1 MENKAN
7 PFATILNFRDV
18 AEVVNTTIGTTYL
31 KTGLLYRG
39 ARPDEASPEDR
50 KRLVNDYGI
59 RDVIDLRTKTEHIQ
73 QAEKRDARI
82 KSSAAVPQTNN
93 QVAEPLKIPGVTYH
107 EINFNGNAFSKMLI
121 NKLTWSE
128 FGRLV
133 WLMARGYRLDAIK
146 ILSPHMR
153 AAGLVGLAKDSLDVC
168 TKEVYQVFAVLAE
181 SGNWP
186 VMLHCTQGKDRTG
199 LTVMLVLILLGVPRE
214 AIEKD
219 YLVSEPNLL
228 SEKEERMKE
237 IESIGLTE
245 HFASCPPELVPEV
258 LNHITEKYGSVEKYL
273 LGVGVTTEMQET
285 IKTMLLNGTDAST
298 M

>member
-1 MENKAN
+1 MENTAT
-7 PFATILNFRDV
+7 PFATIPNFRDV
-18 AEVVNTTIGTTYL
+18 AEMINTTMGTTYM
-31 KTGLLYRG
+31 KAGLLYRG
-39 ARPDEASPEDR
+39 ARLDEASPEDR

-59 RDVIDLRTKTEHIQ
+59 RNVIDLRTKTEHIQ
-73 QAEKRDARI
+73 QAQKRDDKI
-82 KSSAAVPQTNN
+82 KSSAAVPQSNN
-93 QVAEPLKIPGVTYH
+93 EVAEPLKIPGVTYH
-107 EINFNGNAFSKMLI
+107 EINFNGHAFSKMLI
-121 NKLTWSE
+121 NKLTWRE

-133 WLMARGYRLDAIK
+133 WLMATGYRLDAIK

-199 LTVMLVLILLGVPRE
+199 LTVMLVLMLLGVPQE
-214 AIEKD
+214 AVEKD
-219 YLVSEPNLL
+219 YMVSEPNLL
-228 SEKEERMKE
+228 SEKTERMKE

-258 LNHITEKYGSVEKYL
+258 QNHITEKYGSVEKYL
-273 LGVGVTTEMQET
+273 LKTGVTKEMQET
-285 IKTMLLNGTDAST
+285 IKTRLLNVPDGST
-298 M
+298 L